1 MEVNIVGAGTT
12 RFGRHPDADMRSL
25 AEAATRAALDDAGL
39 SPADVG
45 MVVFG
50 NAVDGVLHGQEM
62 VRGEVAL
69 RHAGFRGV
77 PVLNVEN
84 ACASSSSAF
93 HVACLAVRAGAVD
106 VALVVGV
113 EKLTH
118 PQKERSFAAVATA
131 TDLVADPDLRRAV
144 AAALLGAGQG
154 DGAPLDRSP
163 LMDRYADKAQRY
175 MAKAGAAVEDFA
187 RVSEKNR
194 WHGSFNPHAQFR
206 TPVTLDEVLGSRM
219 VADPLRLLMC
229 APVGDGAAALLVA
242 SEDWV
247 RRRGGAT
254 VGVAACR
261 VASGGGNPEARAP
274 AVRAARAAYEEAG
287 LGPLDIDVAEV
298 HDACAPAELWIYEEL
313 GFCAPG
319 EAAKLLRDGATQLG
333 GRIPV
338 NPSGGLLSKGHPLGA
353 TGCGQLVEL
362 TDQLRSRAGGRQVP
376 GARVGLAHNC
386 GGLVDG
392 EEAVAVVTILAAPD
406 RPRARRR

>member
-1 MEVNIVGAGTT
+1 MVSILGAGTT
-12 RFGRHPDADMRSL
+12 RFGRHPDADLRSL
-25 AEAATRAALDDAGL
+25 AEAATRTALDDAGL

-50 NAVDGVLHGQEM
+50 NAADGVLHGQEM

-106 VALVVGV
+106 VALAVGV

-118 PQKERSFAAVATA
+118 PQKARSFAAVATA
-131 TDLVADPDLRRAV
+131 TDLVAEPDLRRAV
-144 AAALLGAGQG
+144 AAVLLGVEGSS
-154 DGAPLDRSP
+154 GAPLDRSP
-163 LMDRYADKAQRY
+163 LMDRYADKARRY
-175 MAKAGAAVEDFA
+175 MERAGAGIEDFA

-206 TPVTLDEVLGSRM
+206 TPVTLDEVLSSRM

-229 APVGDGAAALLVA
+229 APVGDGAAALVIA
-242 SEDWV
+242 SEDHV
-247 RRRGGAT
+247 RRTGTAAVR
-254 VGVAACR
+254 VAASS
-261 VASGGGNPEARAP
+261 VAAGGSNPEARAP
-274 AVRAARAAYEEAG
+274 AVRAARAAYEQAG
-287 LGPLDIDVAEV
+287 IGPLDVDVAEV
-298 HDACAPAELWIYEEL
+298 HDACAPAELWVYEEL
-313 GFCAPG
+313 GFCGAG
-319 EAAKLLRDGATQLG
+319 EAAKLLQEGATRLG

-362 TDQLRSRAGGRQVP
+362 TDQLRGRAGARQVP
-376 GARVGLAHNC
+376 GARLALAHNC
-386 GGLVDG
+386 GGLIDG
-392 EEAVAVVTILAAPD
+392 EEAVAVVTILSVD
-406 RPRARRR
+406 RPAP

>member
-1 MEVNIVGAGTT
+1 MVSIIGAGTT

-25 AEAATRAALDDAGL
+25 AEVATRTALDDAGL
-39 SPADVG
+39 SPGDVG

-77 PVLNVEN
+77 PILNVEN

-93 HVACLAVRAGAVD
+93 HIACLAVRAGAVD
-106 VALVVGV
+106 VALVVGA

-118 PQKERSFAAVATA
+118 PEKARSFAAVATA
-131 TDLVADPDLRRAV
+131 TDLVAEPDLRRAV
-144 AAALLGAGQG
+144 AATLLGADASLGP
-154 DGAPLDRSP
+154 PLNRSP
-163 LMDRYADKAQRY
+163 LMDRYA
-175 MAKAGAAVEDFA
+175 AKARHYMERAGAGVEDFA
-187 RVSEKNR
+187 RVTEKNR
-194 WHGSFNPHAQFR
+194 GNGSLNPHAQFR
-206 TPVTLDEVLGSRM
+206 TPVTVDEVLASRM

-229 APVGDGAAALLVA
+229 APVGDGAAALVVA
-242 SEDWV
+242 SDSYV
-247 RRRGGAT
+247 RRTGAAA
-254 VGVAACR
+254 VGIAACS
-261 VASGGGNPEARAP
+261 VTAGGSHPAARAP
-274 AVRAARAAYEEAG
+274 AERAARAAYAEAG
-287 LGPLDIDVAEV
+287 LGPLDMDVAEV

-313 GFCAPG
+313 GLCGPG
-319 EAAKLLRDGATQLG
+319 DAAKLLRDGTTRLG

-362 TDQLRSRAGGRQVP
+362 TDQLRGRAGDRQVP

-392 EEAVAVVTILAAPD
+392 EEAVAVVTILSVARAAS
-406 RPRARRR
+406 A

>member
-1 MEVNIVGAGTT
+1 MVSIIGAGTT

-25 AEAATRAALDDAGL
+25 AEEATRTALDDAGL

-106 VALVVGV
+106 VALAVGV

-118 PQKERSFAAVATA
+118 PDKARSFAAVATA
-131 TDLVADPDLRRAV
+131 TDLVAEPDLRRAV
-144 AAALLGAGQG
+144 AATLFGTDASH
-154 DGAPLDRSP
+154 APLDRSP
-163 LMDRYADKAQRY
+163 LMDRYA
-175 MAKAGAAVEDFA
+175 AKARHYMERAGAGVEDFA
-187 RVSEKNR
+187 RVAEKNR
-194 WHGSFNPHAQFR
+194 GHGSLNPHAQFR
-206 TPVTLDEVLGSRM
+206 TPVTADEVLASRM

-229 APVGDGAAALLVA
+229 APVGDGAAALVVA
-242 SEDWV
+242 SDRHV
-247 RRRGGAT
+247 RRTGAVA
-254 VGVAACR
+254 VGVAASS
-261 VASGGGNPEARAP
+261 VAAGGSHPAARAP
-274 AVRAARAAYEEAG
+274 AERAARAAYAEAG
-287 LGPLDIDVAEV
+287 LGPLDVDVAEV

-313 GFCAPG
+313 GLCGPG
-319 EAAKLLRDGATQLG
+319 EAAKLLRDGATRLG

-362 TDQLRSRAGGRQVP
+362 TDQLRGRAGDRQVR

-392 EEAVAVVTILAAPD
+392 EEAVAVVTILSVASAAS
-406 RPRARRR
+406 A

>member
-1 MEVNIVGAGTT
+1 MVSIVGAGTT
-12 RFGRHPDADMRSL
+12 HFGRHPDGDMRSL

-39 SPADVG
+39 SPADVQ

-77 PVLNVEN
+77 PILNVEN

-93 HVACLAVRAGAVD
+93 HVACLAVRAGAAD

-131 TDLVADPDLRRAV
+131 TDLVAEPELRRAV
-144 AAALLGAGQG
+144 AAILLGAEGSSG
-154 DGAPLDRSP
+154 VPVDRSP
-163 LMDRYADKAQRY
+163 LMDRYAGKARRY
-175 MAKAGAAVEDFA
+175 MDRAGATVEDFA

-206 TPVTLDEVLGSRM
+206 TPVTSLEVLASRM

-229 APVGDGAAALLVA
+229 APVGDGAAALVVA
-242 SEDWV
+242 SDTYV
-247 RRRGGAT
+247 RRRGRGA
-254 VGVAACR
+254 VGVAACA
-261 VASGGGNPEARAP
+261 VASGGSNPEARAP
-274 AVRAARAAYEEAG
+274 AERAARAAYEQAG
-287 LGPLDIDVAEV
+287 LGPLDVDVAEV

-313 GFCAPG
+313 GLCAPG
-319 EAAKLLRDGATQLG
+319 EAAKLLRDGATHLG

-362 TDQLRSRAGGRQVP
+362 TEQLRGRAGGRQVS

-386 GGLVDG
+386 GGLIDG
-392 EEAVAVVTILAAPD
+392 EEAVAVVTILSAPPA
-406 RPRARRR
+406 PRARRR